1 MKRKKRRDQRAW
13 PADVCC
19 SQHKPEDEQRVCH
32 MNQCVNEQMATC
44 VHAEE
49 LAVDHMCDPRQWMP
63 VCRVKSGERPCES
76 RAGNTAIHHWIFLD
90 IRGVIK
96 GDELMADHLPI
107 NPKRNSRQTEQ
118 EEEIGS
124 PECCSVADPE
134 SFRGSSVGCG
144 KANSFSLLRC
154 PFGHAVCETT
164 RARTWGIKE
173 SRPDKG
179 GSSSP
184 VVTR

>member
-1 MKRKKRRDQRAW
+1 
-13 PADVCC
+13 
-19 SQHKPEDEQRVCH
+19 
-32 MNQCVNEQMATC
+32 
-44 VHAEE
+44 
-49 LAVDHMCDPRQWMP
+49 MP
-63 VCRVKSGERPCES
+63 VCRIKRGERPGEPH
-76 RAGNTAIHHWIFLD
+76 AGKTAIHHWIFLD
-90 IRGVIK
+90 VRGVIQS
-96 GDELMADHLPI
+96 DELMPDYLRI
-107 NPKRNSRQTEQ
+107 NPKRHYGQTEQ
-118 EEEIGS
+118 DEQIGS
-124 PECCSVADPE
+124 PECCSVAE
-134 SFRGSSVGCG
+134 RHGASSVGCG